1 MRSTLVQ
8 EIRTPWKIKPKPPP
22 DLTAKNTKHA
32 KNCFFNRKLDALLT
46 PLAFG
51 RTLASTMPAGFDG
64 VCTARW
70 ILIVQPPRAGGP
82 IAGSNKSDGS
92 RFKMAAGID

>member
-22 DLTAKNTKHA
+22 DLTSKNTKPA

-46 PLAFG
+46 PLAL
-51 RTLASTMPAGFDG
+51 RRNIAPMPA
-64 VCTARW
+64 A
-70 ILIVQPPRAGGP
+70 
-82 IAGSNKSDGS
+82 
-92 RFKMAAGID
+92 